1 MIVSD
6 KSVSSGGVGFLGA
19 FTLLFIGLKLGKVI
33 DWSWWWVL
41 SPSLIPIGLFV
52 AFMSVVLTLA
62 FIKYCLDARDRRN
75 KLRNIRH
82 HK

>member
-1 MIVSD
+1 MSD
-6 KSVSSGGVGFLGA
+6 KSGSSGGVGFLGA
-19 FTLLFIGLKLGKVI
+19 LTLLFIGLKLGKVI

-52 AFMSVVLTLA
+52 AFMAVVLTLA
-62 FIKYCLDARDRRN
+62 FIKHCLDARDRRA